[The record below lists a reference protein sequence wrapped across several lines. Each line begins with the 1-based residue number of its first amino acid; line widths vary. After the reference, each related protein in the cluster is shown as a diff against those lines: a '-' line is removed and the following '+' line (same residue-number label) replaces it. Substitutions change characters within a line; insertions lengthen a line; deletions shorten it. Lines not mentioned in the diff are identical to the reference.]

1 MLELLAAA
9 AAAFPIGRYDLI
21 PSTFAHHNAHCRH
34 IISRDVRGLN

>member
-21 PSTFAHHNAHCRH
+21 SQHLH
-34 IISRDVRGLN
+34 ITTKRTADISFHATSVD